1 MIVREALSQARQALA
16 TQGIEDAGLE
26 AEILLRQALKLN
38 RVQLYLQFDNELG
51 AEETEELARLTRRR
65 LDGEPAAYIT
75 GQREFYGLDFS
86 VTPDVLIPRPETEL
100 LVEAALEFARKRSAS
115 TIADIGTGSGA
126 VAISLALNLP
136 EARIYATDISP
147 SALQIAQVN
156 CRKHGVTD
164 KVILL
169 HGDLLDPVPAPV
181 DLIVANLPYV
191 REGELALVNTRP
203 FEPSLALNGGVD
215 GLEVIRRLGAQVSD
229 KLCPGGILF
238 LEIGLGQGET
248 ATGFFRHLL
257 PTAVIQL
264 LPDLNSIDRVMS
276 LLLPSAM
283 PAAESL
289 PGSCR
294 SGRTRN
300 PSR

>member
-26 AEILLRQALKLN
+26 AEILLRQALKLS
-38 RVQLYLQFDNELG
+38 RIQLYLQFDNELG
-51 AEETEELARLTRRR
+51 AEETEEFSRLTRRR

-100 LVEAALEFARKRSAS
+100 LVEAALEFARKRSVG

-147 SALQIAQVN
+147 SALEVARAN

-191 REGELALVNTRP
+191 REGDLALVNTQP
-203 FEPSLALNGGVD
+203 FEPSLALDGGID
-215 GLEVIRRLGAQVSD
+215 GLHVILRLGARVSD
-229 KLCPGGILF
+229 KPCPRGALL
-238 LEIGLGQGET
+238 LEIGQGQGE
-248 ATGFFRHLL
+248 AVTGFFRRLF
-257 PTAVIQL
+257 PTAVIEL
-264 LPDLNSIDRVMS
+264 IPDLNGIDRVMS
-276 LLLPSAM
+276 LLF
-283 PAAESL
+283 
-289 PGSCR
+289 
-294 SGRTRN
+294 
-300 PSR
+300 